1 MFPGYAQADRAA
13 VQRIRDALALLG
25 LEAWYEQ
32 SGLLGGDACNQRI
45 RRQIGDRDFFMPVV
59 SARTDA
65 PRAGYLRRAWGL
77 AIEHTLDMADD
88 TMFLVPVAIDGTAG
102 AHAPIPAAIRTMPW
116 VRVPGGQPNAV
127 LGALCRGLIAG
138 KERALPFSTP
148 RRGRGENQCGP
159 PNTEI
164 RVIAGTASGAGFPP
178 ALPAMGSRVA
188 LPGAFRPAVPI
199 LHRMIFL
206 MGLAYLAY
214 DKSVANRLLQS
225 VHLLVLLCGFGLH
238 RFSTTGSGSA
248 ST

>member
-102 AHAPIPAAIRTMPW
+102 AHAPIPAAIRTVPW

-127 LGALCRGLIAG
+127 LGALCRGL
-138 KERALPFSTP
+138 
-148 RRGRGENQCGP
+148 
-159 PNTEI
+159 
-164 RVIAGTASGAGFPP
+164 IAGTASGAGFPP